1 MENISTMEFINFL
14 FRWGHLLFGITWIGL
29 LYYFN
34 FVQGGYFKQATPEAL
49 SDAKAKLAP
58 SALWWFRW
66 GAMFT
71 FITGVVLLMGVQKQG
86 VMNEYIVVGALFGTL
101 MFLNVWLIIWPN
113 QKIAL
118 GMVEGDGPTAAGKAL
133 LASRT
138 NTLFSAPMAYCMLAS
153 PHIGY
158 GANSLLSVNGG
169 GTALYIV
176 LALIAALEVN
186 AIVGKQG
193 PMTTVKGVIH
203 SSLGLT
209 VIMALIFQYV

>member
-1 MENISTMEFINFL
+1 MEFINFL

-34 FVQGGYFKQATPEAL
+34 FIQGGYFKQATPEAL

-71 FITGVVLLMGVQKQG
+71 FITGLFLLMGVQKQG
-86 VMNEYIVVGALFGTL
+86 VMNEYIVAGALFGTL

-158 GANSLLSVNGG
+158 GADSLLSVNGG
-169 GTALYIV
+169 GAALYAV

-209 VIMALIFQYV
+209 VVMALIFQYV